1 MSQAV
6 PFLCHLAMKRIQEHK
21 PMLVVRR
28 KTVNIKQMFVNIDAT
43 SNKKQQWHHEDKNK
57 YMVPQTI

>member
-1 MSQAV
+1 
-6 PFLCHLAMKRIQEHK
+6 MKRIQEHK